1 MRLSL
6 QVDCGTPMQRID
18 FLVHKFVLLFNPR
31 IPHGFS
37 LHIPFF
43 FFFFPNI
50 LNSSPL
56 ETFIAFCGIAIQLFF
71 FFFLILWSLK
81 QAVCGAVVWSTEK
94 SSELP
99 GLGIMFGFY
108 QRCGYLQ
115 TSLPAGVVLLFWRNF
130 AKTTTPTF
138 LGLNVGKTFVYIMH
152 WKITANVE
160 TVCMLDKGWS
170 S

>member
-43 FFFFPNI
+43 FFFFPQHLEQFSSWDFHCI
-50 LNSSPL
+50 LRNCNPAL
-56 ETFIAFCGIAIQLFF
+56 F